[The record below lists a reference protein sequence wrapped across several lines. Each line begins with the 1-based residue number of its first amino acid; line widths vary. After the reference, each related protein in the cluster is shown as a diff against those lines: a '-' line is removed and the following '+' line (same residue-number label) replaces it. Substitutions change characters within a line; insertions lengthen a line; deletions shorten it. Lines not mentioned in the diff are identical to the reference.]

1 MTESE
6 PLLSPCLRALQEDQK
21 AFLRARATRGLP
33 GGTFWQA
40 RGNWLASSPRYWL
53 LREGTFAGKESQ
65 GDGTPN
71 PNSTR

>member
-1 MTESE
+1 MAESE
-6 PLLSPCLRALQEDQK
+6 PLLSPRLTALQEEQK

-40 RGNWLASSPRYWL
+40 RGNLLASSLRYWP
-53 LREGTFAGKESQ
+53 LREGTLAGKESQ

-71 PNSTR
+71 SNSTR